1 MQAMWPAITQCCG
14 VKWARAVGEV
24 ALMSCVVVGHQVG
37 SKWLSGS
44 GALALRSACNINKQ
58 ARRIGE
64 KKYPPSLFEV
74 RLLTGPGGDC
84 MCLEQLLAT
93 YDPP

>member
-1 MQAMWPAITQCCG
+1 M
-14 VKWARAVGEV
+14 ARYYTVLRSEVGARGWRGGTYV
-24 ALMSCVVVGHQVG
+24 LRGGRSSGG